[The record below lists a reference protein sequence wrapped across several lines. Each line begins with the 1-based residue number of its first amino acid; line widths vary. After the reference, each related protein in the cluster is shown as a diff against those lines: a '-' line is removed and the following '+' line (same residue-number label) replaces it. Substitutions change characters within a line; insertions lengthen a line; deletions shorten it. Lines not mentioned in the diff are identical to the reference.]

1 LSASRDDDVKQWL
14 SRLKVVEAQHHIFAY
29 GPTHALAS
37 YLEERVANF
46 LYILH
51 PFREHRH
58 RSSEAAFYR
67 KGRLLYRTRFGQ
79 LIAPDIVLYIKDLL
93 VTFLATAR
101 SGLKFD
107 LFMGADCLNAF
118 AGLILKKFLFVRK
131 VVLFEI
137 DFSPRRFENTLLN
150 LLYHFLDLFCSKK
163 VDIIWS
169 QTNRIAKAK
178 ITQGIP
184 ATEIIVVPQGAL
196 PYGMRLLHAK
206 TRNRNRIV
214 FLGNL
219 TREKGFELLIETMD
233 ELRNTMPLIEVI
245 VIGTGPHQASLRDE
259 VKRRGIAN
267 HFRFLGYVKDNSEI
281 IQIIS
286 SCGIGVAPYVPGE
299 NEFSTY
305 GDPGKVK
312 LYLACG
318 LPVIL
323 TRVPEFAD
331 VVEKFG
337 AGIVID
343 YSKDSLKQ
351 ALLRFITDH
360 EFYLT
365 CSANAL
371 DLASRY
377 DYSCI
382 FHDSL
387 TKTKSLLSE

>member
-1 LSASRDDDVKQWL
+1 
-14 SRLKVVEAQHHIFAY
+14 
-29 GPTHALAS
+29 
-37 YLEERVANF
+37 
-46 LYILH
+46 
-51 PFREHRH
+51 
-58 RSSEAAFYR
+58 
-67 KGRLLYRTRFGQ
+67 

>member
-1 LSASRDDDVKQWL
+1 LSASRDDDANRWL
-14 SRLKVVEAQHHIFAY
+14 SRLTVIEAQHHIFAY

-46 LYILH
+46 FYILH

-58 RSSEAAFYR
+58 RSSEAAFYT

-79 LIAPDIVLYIKDLL
+79 LIAPDIVLYIKDVL
-93 VTFLATAR
+93 VTFLATTR
-101 SGLKFD
+101 SGLRFD
-107 LFMGADCLNAF
+107 LFIGADCLNAF

-137 DFSPRRFENTLLN
+137 DFSPKRFENSLLN

-163 VDIIWS
+163 ADIIWS

-178 ITQGIP
+178 TTQGIP
-184 ATEIIVVPQGAL
+184 ATKIVVVPQGAL
-196 PYGMRLLHAK
+196 PYGMGLVHAK

-219 TREKGFELLIETMD
+219 TKEKGFELLIEAMH
-233 ELRNTMPLIEVI
+233 ELRNIIPSIEVI
-245 VIGTGPHQASLRDE
+245 VIGTGPHQALLRDE
-259 VKRRGIAN
+259 VKRREIAN

-281 IQIIS
+281 VQITS

-323 TRVPEFAD
+323 TRVPEFAN

-351 ALLRFITDH
+351 ALLKLVMDD
-360 EFYLT
+360 EFYLA
-365 CSANAL
+365 CCANAS
-371 DLASRY
+371 DLALRY

-382 FHDSL
+382 FRDSF